1 MKTKHFF
8 ATILVMVCMFIC
20 ESFTVNDQTNYTNEM
35 SMGDEYQC
43 YIVKI
48 TYDIIWEYRTARYNG
63 TTVRSEMKKQGIT
76 TTSRQCADSESEAIN
91 DARDE
96 CHKVCSNDYGK
107 YIKQT
112 TDGYC
117 IFEVHRITSAEVTGS
132 CGDC

>member
-35 SMGDEYQC
+35 SMGGENQC

-48 TYDIIWEYRTARYNG
+48 TYDIVWEYKTTLYNG
-63 TTVRSEMKKQGIT
+63 TTVRSEMKKNGKT
-76 TTSRQCADSESEAIN
+76 TISRQCADSESKAIN
-91 DARDE
+91 DAKDE
-96 CHKVCSNDYGK
+96 CHKVCSNNGK
-107 YIKQT
+107 YIKQS
-112 TDGYC
+112 TDGYY
-117 IFEVHRITSAEVTGS
+117 IYEVHRITSAEVTGS